1 MRIYTVVGVV
11 DREGIQGFIFSF
23 KERSKA
29 EAFKIFCE
37 YYNSLEEKSREVGW
51 HEEWKKN
58 HPAKDNYP
66 YFDIIESE
74 LVGGD
79 A

>member
-37 YYNSLEEKSREVGW
+37 YYNSLEEKAERLAGM
-51 HEEWKKN
+51 KN
-58 HPAKDNYP
+58 GRKTTRPKITTH
-66 YFDIIESE
+66 ILTLLRVS
-74 LVGGD
+74 L
-79 A
+79 